1 MRRVIALG
9 VLLAVGS
16 LTMAARAWQGQAPQA
31 PNVAEIQ
38 KIKDNLYLIVGGG
51 VNTAAWVTASGVVL
65 VDTKNPG
72 WGQAILDKVKSV
84 TDKPVTMIINTHTHP
99 DHVSNDDFFGATVE
113 IVAQENTKVNM
124 AKMPVFAGEKSR
136 FLPSKTFTD
145 KTTLLKGNE
154 EIDLYYFGPGHTNGD
169 AWVVFKSVH
178 TVHAGDMFASKAPPF
193 IDATSGGSAVA
204 FPDTLKKAAAGLKG
218 VDTIITGH
226 SNFTM
231 MTMADLN
238 EFQRFNQE
246 FVDTVKAQL
255 KAGKSVDEIAAGWT
269 VPTKYAGYTPGSRV
283 KGDIQVIADEI
294 KK

>member
-1 MRRVIALG
+1 M
-9 VLLAVGS
+9 AVK
-16 LTMAARAWQGQAPQA
+16 AWQGQAPQG
-31 PNVAEIQ
+31 PNVLTTT
-38 KIKDNLYLIVGGG
+38 KVKDNLYMLSNPASGG
-51 VNTAAWVTASGVVL
+51 NTAAWITAGGVVL

-72 WGQAILDKVKSV
+72 WGQAILDQLKTV
-84 TDKPVTMIINTHTHP
+84 TDKPVAMIINTHTHG
-99 DHVSNDDFFGATVE
+99 DHVSNNDFFGTTVE
-113 IVAQENTKVNM
+113 IVAQENTKTNM
-124 AKMPVFAGEKSR
+124 AKLPVFAGEKSR
-136 FLPSKTFTD
+136 FLPSKTFKD

-193 IDATSGGSAVA
+193 VDATNGGSAVQ
-204 FPDTLKKAAAGLKG
+204 FPETLKKAAAGLKG

-226 SNFTM
+226 SATT

-238 EFQRFNQE
+238 EFQQFNQE
-246 FVDTVKAQL
+246 FVDAVRAQL
-255 KAGKSVDEIAAGWT
+255 KAGKTVDEIAAGWT
-269 VPTKYAGYTPGSRV
+269 VPAKYAGYTLGSRV